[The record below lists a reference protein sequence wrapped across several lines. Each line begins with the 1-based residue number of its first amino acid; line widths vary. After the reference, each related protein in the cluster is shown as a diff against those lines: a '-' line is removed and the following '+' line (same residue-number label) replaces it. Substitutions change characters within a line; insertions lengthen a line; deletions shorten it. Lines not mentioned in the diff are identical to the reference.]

1 MVHARKSIM
10 PERRKSGHRAGVQ
23 FLVFLRETERANNIK
38 KSELK
43 EIYNTEF
50 KARNQET
57 KVPNFSK
64 VFYFMKLENKVYT
77 RKDEVHF
84 LSVQGIMVDQ
94 WHRPRRQKPQK
105 VNQMVVS
112 HAPAPD
118 QRLRSAMEENMNN
131 ARSLKEML
139 KKDRSELISDKK
151 GITITADKEFE
162 DGSIW
167 WDVETEQFDV
177 NLKVENT
184 GTHTVDF
191 MYYAPLNKLS
201 CFTLNDKQKV
211 TRRKPLSLK
220 PGDTYPITVNYHQL
234 KYAGHYPVT
243 LTFEFKQN
251 STLFYI
257 VRDIHLHFMNKL
269 GKELEPIAP
278 FKRSCHA
285 AMVQL
290 ECCVVEGV
298 RPDGHS
304 SMELKNAVRLY
315 SYEMPKDLGQ
325 RIKALMRNPP
335 IDKSQVLTGP
345 LRFKNYSKR
354 FHELLY
360 MEEEQMQLNIR
371 RYFIPNSD
379 NEYAI
384 MERDPAN
391 SKLLILK
398 VPGLS
403 ENRPSVLRG
412 DKLLVYPQGETKH
425 KYCGYVHKV
434 ERDSVKLGFS
444 SKLLN
449 IFIDGMKFNVEFTLN
464 RLILRLEHRAVDLA
478 TQFGLEE
485 VLFPPASL
493 ASKETS
499 NVPQLSF
506 FNRQLAE
513 NPEQMQAVRHIVAGT
528 SKPAPYLVFGPPGT
542 GKTITLVEAIK
553 QIDKLESDCHILA
566 CAPSNSAVDV
576 LCSRILKDHGNKSKV
591 YRMFASNRDPQ
602 SVSEDIKAYSNLVG
616 DGFIFPS
623 KEKLMTY
630 RIIVTTLI
638 TAGRLVTGNLPNGH
652 FTHIF
657 VDEAG
662 QATEPDCLIPLA
674 GLLDPKSGLV
684 VLAGDHKQLGP
695 IVASPLA
702 EKYGMG
708 ISFLERMMDIT
719 TVYQKE
725 DGAFNDLFVT
735 QLLHNYRSH
744 EAILAVPNELFYE
757 GKLEARGEEMKIN
770 SLCKWEHL
778 VKQDF
783 PVIFHGV
790 TGINEREASS
800 PSFFN
805 RAEIQVLMDYV
816 EKLLQTGG
824 KNGLAPKD
832 IGIIAPYRKQ
842 VQKIHQALN
851 KIQKKF
857 RFSDMSALKVGS
869 VEEFQGQ
876 ERRVIL
882 VSTVRSSLDYT
893 DFDKCFNLG
902 FVGNEKRFNVAMT
915 RAQALLIV
923 VGNPTVLSTED
934 SWKRF
939 IIYCQKAGA
948 YLGYKPV
955 EDDEAVVDRYS
966 SLYQRMRAQA
976 EGEQHDRLEGDVDEL
991 HFRAEE

>member
-1 MVHARKSIM
+1 M

-139 KKDRSELISDKK
+139 KKD
-151 GITITADKEFE
+151 
-162 DGSIW
+162 
-167 WDVETEQFDV
+167 
-177 NLKVENT
+177 
-184 GTHTVDF
+184 
-191 MYYAPLNKLS
+191 
-201 CFTLNDKQKV
+201 
-211 TRRKPLSLK
+211 
-220 PGDTYPITVNYHQL
+220 
-234 KYAGHYPVT
+234 
-243 LTFEFKQN
+243 
-251 STLFYI
+251 
-257 VRDIHLHFMNKL
+257 
-269 GKELEPIAP
+269 
-278 FKRSCHA
+278 
-285 AMVQL
+285 
-290 ECCVVEGV
+290 
-298 RPDGHS
+298 
-304 SMELKNAVRLY
+304 
-315 SYEMPKDLGQ
+315 
-325 RIKALMRNPP
+325 
-335 IDKSQVLTGP
+335 SQVLTGP